1 MNLLSKVLN
10 ISNDPL
16 TWLNYFFISHLY
28 ISVRTFLKKTS
39 PTLIF
44 LLFLCLL
51 HFKPCSLLP
60 REES

>member
-44 LLFLCLL
+44 WSPSCSFFTCSAS
-51 HFKPCSLLP
+51 KPSLL
-60 REES
+60 